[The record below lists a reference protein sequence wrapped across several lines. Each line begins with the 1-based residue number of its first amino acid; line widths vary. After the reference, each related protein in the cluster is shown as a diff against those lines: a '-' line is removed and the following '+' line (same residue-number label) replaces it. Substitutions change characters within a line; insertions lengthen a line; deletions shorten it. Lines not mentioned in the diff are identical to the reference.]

1 MKPIA
6 EENLLLSWLLHLS
19 FTMLWGHFREQEQQ
33 LLLCLSEHSVLKE
46 GYLSA
51 LLLELVSFC
60 QHLLILLFVTNDL
73 LL

>member
-1 MKPIA
+1 
-6 EENLLLSWLLHLS
+6 
-19 FTMLWGHFREQEQQ
+19 MLKKTAPFLVLTLKFHFVVGHFREQEQQ
-33 LLLCLSEHSVLKE
+33 LLLCLSEHSVIKE